1 MEFEKLKSIVCEVL
15 GLDENDD
22 TITMETSFA
31 DDLGADSLDIAQIL
45 IGIEDE
51 FDIEIP
57 DDRMES
63 IATIGD
69 AVEAI
74 RKEL

>member
-15 GLDENDD
+15 GLDGNDVS
-22 TITMETSFA
+22 ITPESSFT

-51 FDIEIP
+51 FDIEIS
-57 DDRMES
+57 DEKMNS
-63 IATIGD
+63 IVTLGD

-74 RKEL
+74 KEAL

>member
-22 TITMETSFA
+22 SITLETSFA
-31 DDLGADSLDIAQIL
+31 DDLGVDSLDFAQIL

-51 FDIEIP
+51 FDVEID
-57 DDRMES
+57 DDRMSS
-63 IATIGD
+63 IVTLGD

-74 RKEL
+74 KEAL

>member
-15 GLDENDD
+15 GLDESDD
-22 TITMETSFA
+22 SITAESSFT

-51 FDIEIP
+51 FDIEIF
-57 DDRMES
+57 DDKMDS
-63 IATIGD
+63 IVTLGD

-74 RKEL
+74 KEAL

>member
-15 GLDENDD
+15 GLDENDES
-22 TITMETSFA
+22 ITMESSFT

-63 IATIGD
+63 IVTLAD

-74 RKEL
+74 KEAL